1 MNRGTEF
8 DTNARIVSMYSASG
22 ARNDPV
28 MVLLIVLGAWVVL
41 GAAVAAVLGRSVR
54 RADQEELGS
63 DRDWNITVIEDTR
76 HRSA

>member
-1 MNRGTEF
+1 
-8 DTNARIVSMYSASG
+8 
-22 ARNDPV
+22 

-41 GAAVAAVLGRSVR
+41 GAAVAAALGRSVR

-63 DRDWNITVIEDTR
+63 DRDWDLMVVEDVP

>member
-1 MNRGTEF
+1 M
-8 DTNARIVSMYSASG
+8 
-22 ARNDPV
+22 

-41 GAAVAAVLGRSVR
+41 GLAVAAVVGRSVR

-63 DRDWNITVIEDTR
+63 DRHWDITAIEDTR

>member
-1 MNRGTEF
+1 MNRGAEF
-8 DTNARIVSMYSASG
+8 ETNPRIVSIYSASG
-22 ARNDPV
+22 ATNEPV

-41 GAAVAAVLGRSVR
+41 GLAVAAVVGRSVR

-63 DRDWNITVIEDTR
+63 DRHWDITAIEDTR

>member
-1 MNRGTEF
+1 
-8 DTNARIVSMYSASG
+8 
-22 ARNDPV
+22 

-41 GAAVAAVLGRSVR
+41 GAAVAAVVGRSVR

-63 DRDWNITVIEDTR
+63 DRHWDITAIEDIR